1 MSEPV
6 ILLLS
11 GSYYHLVNR
20 AVGDDLIFRESQN
33 YDFFLQKIIK
43 YVLPLVDIYSFC
55 LMPNHFHV
63 VIYIRKLISADLLPG
78 HKNQNRVGQAFSNC
92 FNSYAKAYNKL
103 YDRRGKL
110 FMQSYKKIFINDDI
124 HLRTSI
130 KYVHR
135 NPIHHG
141 FEKDYFSWR
150 YSSFRDYLS
159 GRSSL
164 VEYKKGLKLFGS
176 KEVFLRDHEEFRGK
190 TDPTGF

>member
-1 MSEPV
+1 MSEPAT
-6 ILLLS
+6 LLLA
-11 GSYYHLVNR
+11 GSCYHVVNR
-20 AVGDDLIFRESQN
+20 AVGDDMIFGESKN
-33 YDFFLQKIIK
+33 YIFFLQKTIK
-43 YVLPLVDIYSFC
+43 YVLPLVDIYAYC
-55 LMPNHFHV
+55 LMPNHFHL
-63 VIYIRKLISADLLPG
+63 VIYIRKLTSDDLLPG
-78 HKNQNRVGQAFSNC
+78 HKNQNKVGQAFSNC

-110 FMQSYKKIFINDDI
+110 FMQSYKKILITDEV

-141 FEKDYFSWR
+141 FEKDYSSWN
-150 YSSFRDYLS
+150 YSSYRDYLS
-159 GRSSL
+159 GESSI
-164 VEYKKGLKLFGS
+164 VEVEKGLKLFGS